1 MTVYLVLFLRSYI
14 ALRNCRTNQDNL
26 PERNEDL
33 QVALLNPT
41 GGATVAPG
49 DGGRTLVVIE
59 ANDNAAGVVGLAPLS
74 RSAVLGEGESVLLTV
89 QRVVS
94 ALGMVAVQWEIS
106 GPGDVGTEFVD
117 VNGTAVFEEVSE

>member
-1 MTVYLVLFLRSYI
+1 MSAAITIL
-14 ALRNCRTNQDNL
+14 QDNL

-41 GGATVAPG
+41 GGAMVAPG

-59 ANDNAAGVVGLAPLS
+59 ANDNAAGIVGLAPLS

-106 GPGDVGTEFVD
+106 GPGDVGTEFMD
-117 VNGTAVFEEVSE
+117 VNGTAVFEEVSEWL